1 MEKDDKGSTMIRMG
15 VSGWMFLLVP
25 AYPGCPGS
33 KAVKRSLL
41 FDIHLY
47 NEAVFGISWQHSDRM
62 PLAYLEGAMCH
73 PACKIL
79 KNERWIYIKIDAQWI
94 DMTEN
99 VSWMLEK
106 RLLPYKMPS
115 TPVVKSHRSYFAAEA
130 SVCHDW
136 YTQSVF
142 SVVRWHSAWNVLL
155 FQVVVQ

>member
-1 MEKDDKGSTMIRMG
+1 M
-15 VSGWMFLLVP
+15 
-25 AYPGCPGS
+25 
-33 KAVKRSLL
+33 

-99 VSWMLEK
+99 VRK
-106 RLLPYKMPS
+106 KI
-115 TPVVKSHRSYFAAEA
+115 AAI
-130 SVCHDW
+130 
-136 YTQSVF
+136 
-142 SVVRWHSAWNVLL
+142 
-155 FQVVVQ
+155 